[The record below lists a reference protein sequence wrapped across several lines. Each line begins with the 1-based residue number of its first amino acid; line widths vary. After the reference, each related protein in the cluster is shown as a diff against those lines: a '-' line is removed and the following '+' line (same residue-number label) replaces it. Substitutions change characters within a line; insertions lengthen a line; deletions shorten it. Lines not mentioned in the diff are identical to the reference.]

1 MKLFFDTSAW
11 VPLLLHE
18 SSSDSMWELKTK
30 AGELWAWSW
39 MQVETEATLTR
50 RKADSTA
57 WKTWHML
64 KNEVTW
70 VDADPSKLDT
80 LCAFNRALSLR
91 AADAGHLF
99 MFDLLF
105 SEVSELEF
113 VTLDREQADAA
124 RRIGLPVLP

>member
-11 VPLLLHE
+11 VPLLLNE
-18 SSSDSMWELKTK
+18 SSSDSMWEMKTK
-30 AGELWAWSW
+30 ADELWAWSW

-57 WKTWHML
+57 WKTWHQL

-70 VDADPSKLDT
+70 VDVDPAKLDT
-80 LCAFNRALSLR
+80 LCAFNRALGLR